1 MSVSL
6 SEGGSGVIWRCWRER
21 ITMHCVCFDVIC
33 RRKLSAIEVRGIWQR
48 YLKCGFL
55 MMQLRLYWSRLAILL
70 YVNGGKSKVMSFG
83 RNVERATLPHPSH
96 SHSLSP
102 QLPHSTQSLLLLV
115 QKLEKNAAPTR
126 NVVKCKGNNSKKKLL
141 LPWEGV
147 WNQLKISP

>member
-55 MMQLRLYWSRLAILL
+55 MMQLRLNWSTLSTLL
-70 YVNGGKSKVMSFG
+70 YVNGGKVGNEQWKKWWKAHTPSSFPLSF
-83 RNVERATLPHPSH
+83 T
-96 SHSLSP
+96 LSP
-102 QLPHSTQSLLLLV
+102 TASFYSVALFTV
-115 QKLEKNAAPTR
+115 AETKKNAAPTR

-147 WNQLKISP
+147 WNQLKIFP